1 MCRSWPATKADAGGL
16 GAHRRHGAVRAIR
29 AVAEGPCAPS
39 PTERSVGATSLS
51 GAPPLTETP
60 SAVTADVVVSLERSS
75 CGPAADA
82 LAV

>member
-1 MCRSWPATKADAGGL
+1 MNTVSVVR
-16 GAHRRHGAVRAIR
+16 GAVRAIR

-60 SAVTADVVVSLERSS
+60 SAVTADVVVSLDSRSYS
-75 CGPAADA
+75 PAVDG
-82 LAV
+82 LTV